1 MDRTKHNWLYA
12 CRLISAAPLEGPAI
26 MENQKLGRRTGSVSK
41 SVLASSEPRAPLL
54 LYIGL
59 AVDVMGA
66 GKPEK
71 PQTAIGLLPN
81 KAPG

>member
-1 MDRTKHNWLYA
+1 
-12 CRLISAAPLEGPAI
+12 